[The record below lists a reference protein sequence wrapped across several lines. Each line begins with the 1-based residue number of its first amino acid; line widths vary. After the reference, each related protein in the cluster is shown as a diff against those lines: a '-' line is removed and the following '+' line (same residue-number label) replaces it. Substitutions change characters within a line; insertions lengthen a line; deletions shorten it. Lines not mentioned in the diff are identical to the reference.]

1 MTSPPSDLIFTEE
14 EQAQIAAGCEA
25 ARKKEVE
32 RVTAERVEE
41 EKREG
46 VDYYG
51 IAQELL
57 RNGDL
62 LSFNG
67 TVFRYR
73 DGIFRED
80 KGQLESQIQ
89 TVLQYRG
96 MGAKEK
102 VTTATAQVKHYI
114 LFDAPNLEYPFNQS
128 PNAIPLENGVLLL
141 DLETGTASL
150 VSHSPEY
157 RFNYKLRVKYDPA
170 ARTDAVLAYLNSLGV
185 EKDLLLQIPAHSL
198 LSMLGRVYKRA
209 YFLKGDRDS
218 GKSTFI
224 RLVTHYL
231 FGPGTCSNISLH
243 DLLFD
248 RFRLADLDG
257 KIANA
262 YADLAD
268 SKIGN
273 LGLFKALT
281 GGDAVTVE
289 RKHKDPYS
297 MVNRAVFLFSANRYP
312 KIKGGDDAWWS
323 RWIAVNF
330 DRSFPRDPDFEPGL
344 FTDEFVSGFLL
355 LVIER
360 MTAIIRSKELITTDN
375 VERDWLSD
383 ASSGYAFIR
392 DCLERCKGAV
402 LVKRDL
408 YASYVEYC
416 HDAEFEIESQKD
428 ITELLKQAGAI
439 DAYPKI
445 KGRQEHC
452 YQGFKLKGLAPIFPD
467 AVTKDADNQHT
478 LHIPP
483 GERRE
488 NASDMQDIQG
498 IFNLKESTEEKEGTG
513 TRNEKVN
520 GPNPAYPA
528 YSGKSREELTD
539 ILLSYG
545 NNPAKVPD
553 AEAFRSAWQAA
564 GGPR

>member
-1 MTSPPSDLIFTEE
+1 
-14 EQAQIAAGCEA
+14 
-25 ARKKEVE
+25 
-32 RVTAERVEE
+32 
-41 EKREG
+41 
-46 VDYYG
+46 
-51 IAQELL
+51 
-57 RNGDL
+57 
-62 LSFNG
+62 
-67 TVFRYR
+67 
-73 DGIFRED
+73 
-80 KGQLESQIQ
+80 
-89 TVLQYRG
+89 
-96 MGAKEK
+96 
-102 VTTATAQVKHYI
+102 
-114 LFDAPNLEYPFNQS
+114 
-128 PNAIPLENGVLLL
+128 
-141 DLETGTASL
+141 
-150 VSHSPEY
+150 
-157 RFNYKLRVKYDPA
+157 
-170 ARTDAVLAYLNSLGV
+170 
-185 EKDLLLQIPAHSL
+185 
-198 LSMLGRVYKRA
+198 MLGRVYKRA

-218 GKSTFI
+218 GKRTFI
-224 RLVTHYL
+224 RLVTHHL
-231 FGPGTCSNISLH
+231 FGPAVCSNISLH

-248 RFRLADLDG
+248 RFRLAELDG
-257 KIANA
+257 KIVNA

-330 DRSFPRDPDFEPGL
+330 ERSFTRDPDFETRL

-360 MTAIIRSKELITTDN
+360 MTAIIKSKNLITTEN

-392 DCLERCKGAV
+392 DCLDRCKGAV

-416 HDAEFEIESQKD
+416 HEAEFEVESQKD

-445 KGRQEHC
+445 KGKQEHC
-452 YQGFKLKGLAPIFPD
+452 YQGFKLKDLAPIFSD
-467 AVTKDADNQHT
+467 ALIKDADTQHI
-478 LHIPP
+478 LHTSPE
-483 GERRE
+483 ERSE
-488 NASDMQDIQG
+488 NSPDMQDMHG
-498 IFNLKESTEEKEGTG
+498 ISNLKGSTEEKEGTG

-520 GPNPAYPA
+520 VSNPAYPA
-528 YSGKSREELTD
+528 YKGKSRQELTD

-545 NNPAKVPD
+545 NDHSKVPD
-553 AEAFRSAWQAA
+553 AAAFQAA
-564 GGPR
+564 WREAGTEALL

>member
-1 MTSPPSDLIFTEE
+1 MNVPVALDLTSEDVARIDALRDS
-14 EQAQIAAGCEA
+14 

-32 RVTAERVEE
+32 RIAQERATE
-41 EKREG
+41 EKNAG
-46 VDYYG
+46 VDYYA

-57 RNGDL
+57 HNGDL

-80 KGQLESQIQ
+80 NGQLESQIQ
-89 TVLQYRG
+89 TILQYRG

-114 LFDAPNLEYPFNQS
+114 LFDAPHFEYPFNQS

-141 DLETGTASL
+141 DLETGTANL
-150 VSHSPEY
+150 VNHSPEY

-170 ARTDAVLAYLNSLGV
+170 ARTEPVLAYLNSLGV
-185 EKDLLLQIPAHSL
+185 DKDLLLQIAAHSL

-224 RLVTHYL
+224 RLVTHKL
-231 FGPGTCSNISLH
+231 FGQATCSNISLH

-257 KIANA
+257 KIVNA

-330 DRSFPRDPDFEPGL
+330 ERSFPRDPDFEARL
-344 FTDEFVSGFLL
+344 FTEEFVSGLLL

-360 MTAIIRSKELITTDN
+360 MTAIIRSKELITTDS

-383 ASSGYAFIR
+383 ASSGYAFVR

-416 HDAEFEIESQKD
+416 HEAEFEIESQKD

-439 DAYPKI
+439 DAYPKLNG
-445 KGRQEHC
+445 KQEHC
-452 YQGFKLKGLAPIFPD
+452 YQGFKLRGLSPIFPD
-467 AVTKDADNQHT
+467 AVRKDADNQHT

-483 GERRE
+483 GERGE
-488 NASDMQDIQG
+488 NVPDMQDMQG
-498 IFNLKESTEEKEGTG
+498 ISKLKESTEEKEGTG

-520 GPNPAYPA
+520 GSNPAYPA
-528 YSGKSREELTD
+528 YKGKSRKELTD

-545 NNPAKVPD
+545 NDPAKIPD
-553 AEAFRSAWQAA
+553 AAAFQSAWKDGSA
-564 GGPR
+564 GEF